1 MEESQYLNVPLKDKT
16 KLKCDGMTVVAR
28 RPVRLVVKYEEFG
41 LMVSVS
47 VFSSI

>member
-1 MEESQYLNVPLKDKT
+1 MEESQYLNVPLKDKA